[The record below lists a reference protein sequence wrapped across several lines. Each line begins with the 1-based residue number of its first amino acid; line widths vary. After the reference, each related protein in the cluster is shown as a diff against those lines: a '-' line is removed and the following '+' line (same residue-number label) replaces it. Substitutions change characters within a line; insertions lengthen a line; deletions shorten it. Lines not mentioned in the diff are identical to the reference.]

1 MNVSVVIPTFNKAP
15 RLKLM
20 LASAVCQD
28 FNLNDAELL
37 LVDDGSTHET
47 NQVVAEYKNKLN
59 LILLQE
65 NHGGRS
71 FARNRGIAAASG
83 KIVIFS
89 DDDVIW
95 KDSFLKTHY
104 QMHQLYDSCVVHG
117 QIRTLPFVKF
127 FEDPASGKLYKGMD
141 SGVSLT
147 RLRSKCISETDISL
161 DFEGKVHKNSNLS
174 VTEKMI
180 NSVFTQGISS
190 LQWLGCTG
198 ANFSVSLEDLKK
210 VRGFDEGFG
219 LTWGFEDFELGY
231 RLKELGCKFLY
242 SMEATNYHLV
252 HFRQTLEEELKTSF
266 DYFYSLHPQDAVKE
280 VYEFFLGKIDEKT
293 LFQRRM

>member
-37 LVDDGSTHET
+37 LVDDGSTDET

-95 KDSFLKTHY
+95 KDSFLK
-104 QMHQLYDSCVVHG
+104 
-117 QIRTLPFVKF
+117 
-127 FEDPASGKLYKGMD
+127 
-141 SGVSLT
+141 
-147 RLRSKCISETDISL
+147 RLCHNK
-161 DFEGKVHKNSNLS
+161 
-174 VTEKMI
+174 
-180 NSVFTQGISS
+180 
-190 LQWLGCTG
+190 WLI
-198 ANFSVSLEDLKK
+198 
-210 VRGFDEGFG
+210 FDE
-219 LTWGFEDFELGY
+219 
-231 RLKELGCKFLY
+231 K
-242 SMEATNYHLV
+242 
-252 HFRQTLEEELKTSF
+252 
-266 DYFYSLHPQDAVKE
+266 
-280 VYEFFLGKIDEKT
+280 
-293 LFQRRM
+293 

>member
-1 MNVSVVIPTFNKAP
+1 MKVSVVIPTFNKAP

-28 FNLNDAELL
+28 FDLNEAELL
-37 LVDDGSTHET
+37 LVDDGSTDET
-47 NQVVAEYKNKLN
+47 EQVVAEYKDKLN
-59 LILLQE
+59 LTLLQE

-104 QMHQLYDSCVVHG
+104 QMHQLHGLCVVHG
-117 QIRTLPFVKF
+117 QIRALPFVKF
-127 FEDPASGKLYKGMD
+127 FEDPVSGKLYEGMD
-141 SGVSLT
+141 SRVSLT

-174 VTEKMI
+174 ATERMI
-180 NSVFTQGISS
+180 HSVFTQGISS

-198 ANFSVSLEDLKK
+198 ANFSVSLEDLKT

-231 RLKELGCKFLY
+231 RLKELGCEFFY
-242 SMEATNYHLV
+242 SMEAANYHLV
-252 HFRQTLEEELKTSF
+252 HFRETLEEELKTSF
-266 DYFYSLHPQDAVKE
+266 DYFYSLHPEDAVKE

-293 LFQRRM
+293 LLQRSA